1 MSPQRGH
8 VERAPGYRRAGAG
21 SPSAAVTAGDH
32 LCRGSSRAHTNVVD
46 SRYSRL
52 SLRQGTAS
60 CGGAEGGGGGTN
72 SIAFPGGRRVHGL
85 AASVHSIFYAISA
98 KGNQGKKKKKTNPKT
113 PISFHIIKT
122 TRVHTSVTP
131 RTQPRADRKPRTRI
145 HKPAKQPK
153 DTNSVTRKQGIADPD
168 RAVTLSLSQPD
179 KN

>member
-1 MSPQRGH
+1 MPRVVPSAH
-8 VERAPGYRRAGAG
+8 ERRRLALLTSQPAPGHGVMWRGRGRRRR
-21 SPSAAVTAGDH
+21 H
-32 LCRGSSRAHTNVVD
+32 ELH
-46 SRYSRL
+46 
-52 SLRQGTAS
+52 SLP
-60 CGGAEGGGGGTN
+60 GGT
-72 SIAFPGGRRVHGL
+72 SSAWLGGVSSFHFLCDFRERE
-85 AASVHSIFYAISA
+85 SREEE
-98 KGNQGKKKKKTNPKT
+98 KKTNPKT